1 MNGTTITLKDKKVT
15 LGDENAT
22 QPLVL
27 GNELT
32 QLMLD
37 FMTECSK
44 IMVPTM
50 IGTMALGRISVP
62 DTLN

>member
-27 GNELT
+27 GNELA